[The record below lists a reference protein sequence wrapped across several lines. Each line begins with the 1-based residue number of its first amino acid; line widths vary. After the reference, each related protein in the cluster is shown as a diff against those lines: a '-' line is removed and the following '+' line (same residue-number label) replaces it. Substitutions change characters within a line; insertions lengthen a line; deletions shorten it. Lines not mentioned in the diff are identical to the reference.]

1 MPFDY
6 EIGYALS
13 GGFIKGFAHLGA
25 VQALLEHDIHPNI
38 ISGVSA
44 GALAGAFLADGNE
57 PYRCLDFF
65 SGHSFR
71 DLTKLSFSSSGI
83 FSLEPFIQFLRD
95 NLKAQRIENLRI
107 PLIIVATDLDN
118 GRSALFREGDL
129 AKCLAASCAMP
140 ILFMP
145 EEIDGI
151 TYVDGGIL
159 KNLPVSTIRDMCRQ
173 VVAVNVSPLQAH
185 KYKKNLW
192 NIALRTY
199 HFMFESNSI
208 PERELADLLIESNNL
223 YGYSNTELEK
233 AEEIFIQGYNASKEL
248 INYNL
253 QTYKQIWT
261 PKKGLQS

>member
-25 VQALLEHDIHPNI
+25 VQALLEYDIHPDI
-38 ISGVSA
+38 IAGVSA

-57 PYRCLDFF
+57 PYQCLKFF
-65 SGHSFR
+65 SGHTFR
-71 DLTKLSFSSSGI
+71 DLTKLSLSSSGI
-83 FSLEPFIQFLRD
+83 FSLQPFIQFLRE
-95 NLKAQRIENLRI
+95 NLKVRRIEDLQI

-118 GRSALFREGDL
+118 GRSVLFREGDL

-151 TYVDGGIL
+151 TYADGGIL
-159 KNLPVSTIRDMCRQ
+159 KNLPVSTIRNLCQ
-173 VVAVNVSPLQAH
+173 HVIAVNVSPLQAR

-208 PERELADLLIESNNL
+208 PERELADLLIESYNL

-233 AEEIFIQGYNASKEL
+233 AEEIFTQGYNASKEL
-248 INYNL
+248 IKHNL
-253 QTYKQIWT
+253 QAYKQIWT
-261 PKKGLQS
+261 PKQRIIN